1 MSTRQR
7 NRNRPAEPAAAPQE
21 VPRRRARIAPEASS
35 KPAKAARTLVVGLG
49 SIVSVLVLLGLLGV
63 WGAGM
68 TFILLFG
75 DRMSEKL
82 LVQNSEMQDT
92 YEQRLQAYRA
102 EIARLSLEIE
112 QSRFDQTSVEGRV
125 VEMGRRQRQI
135 DARLVALKRLAD
147 LVGSAPTTGAPT
159 LTPAQGTVQPH
170 RISFDA
176 PQETPQ
182 TVSPESRPWAETP
195 SAPIWRDAGSWQADA
210 APQIVQVQLGAP
222 PVVEQAPTPASG
234 EIDLFLARM
243 DRVLLSAEQSQMQI
257 LSALGRSFDG
267 RIERTRSAMSMIGLS
282 AEAVI
287 QWRGRNE
294 AILPNI
300 VLPLSEQQTPFG
312 QQVARVRQ
320 NFAIL
325 YGFKPIIE
333 TLPVTRPTSTDVR
346 YSSGFGYRIH
356 PLLGTRRLHGGI
368 DMAAPIG
375 TPVRAAGSGTVQ
387 SAGWGGGYG
396 NLVQIDHGNGL
407 VTRYAHLSQIGVS
420 QRQTVGRGEVIGLMG
435 STGASTGSHLHFETR
450 IHGTPVNPACF
461 ILAGDR
467 ILGAQSI
474 PYNCEQ
480 PPVWNIRR
488 ADEEEDD
495 DS

>member
-7 NRNRPAEPAAAPQE
+7 NRNRPAEPAATTAAAPS
-21 VPRRRARIAPEASS
+21 RRARFQSIPPT
-35 KPAKAARTLVVGLG
+35 KPPKRARTLVVGLG
-49 SIVSVLVLLGLLGV
+49 SIISVLVLLGLLGA

-68 TFILLFG
+68 TLILLFG

-102 EIARLSLEIE
+102 EITRLSVEIE

-135 DARLVALKRLAD
+135 DARLQALRRLAD
-147 LVGSAPTTGAPT
+147 LVGSLPSTGAPS
-159 LTPAQGTVQPH
+159 LTPAPPAATPN
-170 RISFDA
+170 RISLDA
-176 PQETPQ
+176 DGSGARVWREDTPFH
-182 TVSPESRPWAETP
+182 P
-195 SAPIWRDAGSWQADA
+195 A
-210 APQIVQVQLGAP
+210 AQPRLLEAQLGAP
-222 PVVEQAPTPASG
+222 PVVEQAPTPSSS
-234 EIDLFLARM
+234 EIDAFLERM
-243 DRVLLSAEQSQMQI
+243 DRVLINAEQTQMQI
-257 LSALGRSFDG
+257 LGRFGRSFDG
-267 RIERTRSAMSMIGLS
+267 RIERTRSAMTMIGLS
-282 AEAVI
+282 PEAVI
-287 QWRGRNE
+287 QWRGRND
-294 AILPNI
+294 ATLPNI

-312 QQVARVRQ
+312 LQVGRVRQ

-325 YGFKPIIE
+325 YGFKPLVDN
-333 TLPVTRPTSTDVR
+333 LPVTKPTLGEVR

-356 PLLGTRRLHGGI
+356 PLLGTRKLHGGV

-375 TPVRAAGSGTVQ
+375 TPIRAAGSGTVI

-396 NLVQIDHGNGL
+396 NLIQIDHGNGL
-407 VTRYAHLSQIGVS
+407 ITRYAHLSQIEVS
-420 QRQTVGRGEVIGLMG
+420 PRQPVGRGEVIGRMG

-450 IHGTPVNPACF
+450 INGTPVNPACF

-467 ILGAQSI
+467 IMGAQSI
-474 PYNCEQ
+474 PYSCEQ
-480 PPVWNIRR
+480 PPVWNLRGR
-488 ADEEEDD
+488 DEEEDD